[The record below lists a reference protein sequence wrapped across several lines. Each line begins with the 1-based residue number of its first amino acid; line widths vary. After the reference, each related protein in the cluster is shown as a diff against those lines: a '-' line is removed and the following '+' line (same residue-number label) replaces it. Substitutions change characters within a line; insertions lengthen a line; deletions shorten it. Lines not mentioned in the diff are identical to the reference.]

1 MDFEWHE
8 DPTDWKDSGRRVE
21 VQSQDGSV
29 HQGVLEIVDQTP
41 GPDEV
46 PIFEVVAD
54 DGSDLSIYSA
64 KRWRFL

>member
-8 DPTDWKDSGRRVE
+8 DPTDWKDNGRRVE

-29 HQGVLEIVDQTP
+29 RQGVLDIVDQTP
-41 GPDEV
+41 GPDEA
-46 PIFEVVAD
+46 PIFEVIAD
-54 DGSDLSIYSA
+54 DGSALSIYSA